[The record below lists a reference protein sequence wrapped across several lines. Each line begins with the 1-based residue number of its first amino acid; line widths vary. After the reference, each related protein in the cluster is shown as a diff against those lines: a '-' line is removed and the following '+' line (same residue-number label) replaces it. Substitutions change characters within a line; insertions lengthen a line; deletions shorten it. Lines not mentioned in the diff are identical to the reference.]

1 MWQCTEEGK
10 FPPNATHPHTR
21 PTTTQLQDQERLTRL
36 RKLVN
41 HTRGANRGAL
51 GGETLHVTWE
61 DLRASDE
68 RGRWWRVG
76 ASWAGKQQGQQGQQE
91 QHAAAAA
98 AAGAGGGGGG
108 NMKKKQGAEESLQER
123 MARLAAKQRM
133 NTDVRRAVF
142 CAIMAAADYE
152 DAFERIVRLNLR

>member
-1 MWQCTEEGK
+1 
-10 FPPNATHPHTR
+10 
-21 PTTTQLQDQERLTRL
+21 
-36 RKLVN
+36 V
-41 HTRGANRGAL
+41 

-61 DLRASDE
+61 DLRACEE

-76 ASWAGKQQGQQGQQE
+76 ASWSGKGKGKEKVEEGKEMVGMGGAGGC
-91 QHAAAAA
+91 
-98 AAGAGGGGGG
+98 GGGGGG
-108 NMKKKQGAEESLQER
+108 GAEESLQER

-152 DAFERIVRLNLR
+152 DAFERLMRLNLRCVAVGGWMGGWMVGVV